1 MARKIKT
8 IMENGIDKRE
18 VGYYSTP
25 SFVAKYLTH
34 EMLSINPN
42 GDSVLDPAVGREEL
56 LEEFYKAGKT
66 IDSYD
71 IIKHCE
77 YRMSN
82 FCQRNFIEVYAD
94 FVNNN
99 FFSTESSHY
108 DYMIANPPYNCHEIN
123 YIREN
128 KKWLNCLFPVGAYNM
143 YSIFCQ
149 Q

>member
-42 GDSVLDPAVGREEL
+42 GASVLDPAVGREEL

-99 FFSTESSHY
+99 FFSTEAS
-108 DYMIANPPYNCHEIN
+108 
-123 YIREN
+123 
-128 KKWLNCLFPVGAYNM
+128 L
-143 YSIFCQ
+143 
-149 Q
+149 

>member
-42 GDSVLDPAVGREEL
+42 GASVLDPAVGREEL

-82 FCQRNFIEVYAD
+82 V
-94 FVNNN
+94 
-99 FFSTESSHY
+99 
-108 DYMIANPPYNCHEIN
+108 
-123 YIREN
+123 RET
-128 KKWLNCLFPVGAYNM
+128 
-143 YSIFCQ
+143 S
-149 Q
+149 